1 MVTTFNM
8 IYSEYFQAS
17 REQILYLQQ
26 IAVLIISAISIIYY
40 NNRDIKKGRFVF
52 LIMLAFLFSFTSL
65 LIGFQLYSNLLVN
78 IIDFITTTPNLTKG
92 NSVYYNAIFYLDI
105 VSSSCAMLSLHFI
118 PDKKG

>member
-1 MVTTFNM
+1 MVTTFKM